1 MELARGYCRLTLA
14 GGLHGSIVSVP
25 HPDEPAL
32 VAYVAEHSSATAL
45 AVYDTTDQAAAGAA
59 LRAAAAEIC
68 QIRHPDE
75 PDAALPNWCTILDE
89 DGVSILHLD
98 MRDEI
103 RYAALVVRIVLDQ
116 LARAGVDGRLEP
128 KRQPEPAFPYD
139 AKADLYT
146 GMQSLTDLDG
156 RGLPPGFPDG
166 FPVPQD
172 ATLVL
177 AQHGRD
183 GSAEHAA
190 WRRST
195 GPFTGYFERLRAYGC
210 TFGAVPRLL
219 TVGGVPGMARYTLW
233 RDGAGGSVTL
243 HQSSA
248 SRLPGSALYWYL
260 SVVWQPQ
267 AEPPAIPVEPDEAP
281 DTRSVPAGPSAA
293 RELVE
298 FLVPGQ
304 LVPGFEA
311 VMALATAAHALD
323 RLVSAPTDPADRR
336 RKPIVVASRFAP
348 VLGRLS
354 PEQLTVVR
362 HACWTMVAN
371 LIASRR
377 RPRPAGL
384 TLLHD
389 EDGHLYA
396 ADLRELAQGVVE
408 PHLVAVFEAGA
419 ALVQGAPMVAEAVS
433 GVRTEPVRPP
443 VDRYAWLFAGL
454 DTQQL
459 TATRDAC
466 WRILG
471 T

>member
-1 MELARGYCRLTLA
+1 L
-14 GGLHGSIVSVP
+14 SICWSTSSGRIVGVP

-45 AVYDTTDQAAAGAA
+45 AVYDTTDLAAAGAA
-59 LRAAAAEIC
+59 LRAAAAQIC

-75 PDAALPNWCTILDE
+75 PDDPLPNWCTVLDE
-89 DGVSILHLD
+89 DGVPVLHLD
-98 MRDEI
+98 MKDEI

-116 LARAGVDGRLEP
+116 LAAAGVDGRLEP
-128 KRQPEPAFPYD
+128 KRQPEPAFEYD
-139 AKADLYT
+139 ANADLYT
-146 GMQSLTDLDG
+146 GMQPLTDLDG

-177 AQHGRD
+177 AQQVRD

-195 GPFTGYFERLRAYGC
+195 GPFTGYLERLRAYGC

-219 TVGGVPGMARYTLW
+219 TVRGVPGMARYTLW

-243 HQSSA
+243 HQAPA
-248 SRLPGSALYWYL
+248 SRLPGSVVSWYL

-267 AEPPAIPVEPDEAP
+267 AEPPATLVESDEAP
-281 DTRSVPAGPSAA
+281 DTRPVPTGPPAA
-293 RELVE
+293 RELAE
-298 FLVPGQ
+298 FLVPAQ
-304 LVPGFEA
+304 LVSGFEA
-311 VMALATAAHALD
+311 VMALATAAHELD
-323 RLVSAPTDPADRR
+323 RLVKAPADPADRR
-336 RKPIVVASRFAP
+336 RKPVVVTSRFAP
-348 VLGRLS
+348 VLGRLN
-354 PEQLTVVR
+354 PEQLTTVR
-362 HACWTMVAN
+362 HACLTMVAN
-371 LIASRR
+371 LIASGR

-384 TLLHD
+384 TLVPD
-389 EDGHLYA
+389 EHGYLYA

-408 PHLVAVFEAGA
+408 PDLVAVFEAGT
-419 ALVQGAPMVAEAVS
+419 ALVQSAPMVTEAVS
-433 GVRTEPVRPP
+433 AIRTAPVRPP

-454 DTQQL
+454 ETRQL

-466 WRILG
+466 WKILA

>member
-1 MELARGYCRLTLA
+1 MIG
-14 GGLHGSIVSVP
+14 VP
-25 HPDEPAL
+25 HPDEPVL

-45 AVYDTTDQAAAGAA
+45 AVYDTTDLAAAGAA
-59 LRAAAAEIC
+59 LCAAAAEIC

-75 PDAALPNWCTILDE
+75 PGAALPNWCTVLDE
-89 DGVSILHLD
+89 DGVPVLHMD
-98 MRDEI
+98 MKDEI

-116 LARAGVDGRLEP
+116 LAAAGVDGRLEP
-128 KRQPEPAFPYD
+128 RRQPESAFPYD
-139 AKADLYT
+139 ARADLYT
-146 GMQSLTDLDG
+146 GMQSLTELDG

-166 FPVPQD
+166 FPVPRD

-190 WRRST
+190 WRSST
-195 GPFTGYFERLRAYGC
+195 GPFTGYLERLRAYGC

-219 TVGGVPGMARYTLW
+219 TVGGVPGMVRYTLW

-243 HQSSA
+243 YQSST
-248 SRLPGSALYWYL
+248 SRPPGSLLYWYL

-267 AEPPAIPVEPDEAP
+267 AEPPATPVEPDETP
-281 DTRSVPAGPSAA
+281 DTRPVPAGPPAA
-293 RELVE
+293 RDLAK
-298 FLVPGQ
+298 FLVPTQ

-311 VMALATAAHALD
+311 VMALAAAAHALD
-323 RLVSAPTDPADRR
+323 RLVSAPPDAADRR
-336 RKPIVVASRFAP
+336 PKVVVAASRFAP
-348 VLGRLS
+348 VLGRLD
-354 PEQLTVVR
+354 PEQLTTLR
-362 HACWTMVAN
+362 HACLTMVAN
-371 LIASRR
+371 LIASGR

-384 TLLHD
+384 TLVPD
-389 EDGHLYA
+389 ENGHLYA
-396 ADLRELAQGVVE
+396 ADLREHVQDAVE
-408 PHLVAVFEAGA
+408 PDLVAVFETGA

-433 GVRTEPVRPP
+433 GIRTEPVQPP

-466 WRILG
+466 WRIIG
-471 T
+471 ATTRSVATRASQPTPTEKAV